1 MTMTFLGL
9 SSGPCNFDAVTPSD
23 ATLLKGV
30 ILLKVT
36 AAGNL
41 VLKGVRP
48 GAVARSYP
56 YDVGDIIPFESGYVM
71 AATTASVDAWSSI

>member
-9 SSGPCNFDAVTPSD
+9 SSGPCNFDAVTPD
-23 ATLLKGV
+23 DNVLLKGV

-41 VLKGVRP
+41 VLKGVRT
-48 GAVARSYP
+48 GAVARTYAV
-56 YDVGDIIPFESGYVM
+56 DVGEFVPFESGYVM